1 MTLSSLSNKKIV
13 HVWLMQSDFPVPDL
27 LGFRVG
33 SWKGHVFTTE
43 LLQLRML
50 CSHRPSR
57 LNGDVIDFRLVT

>member
-1 MTLSSLSNKKIV
+1 
-13 HVWLMQSDFPVPDL
+13 MQSDFPVPDL